1 MKILKKR
8 IFPAILAVC
17 ISGFLFAGFQIPD
30 PNSEKMH
37 SILYFLGLEEAYS
50 GPCADMG
57 CSGQGECT
65 SYVVA
70 RIGSITVIRHCDGE
84 SLDSDS
90 DDDADEDT
98 EEPEEEEISQ

>member
-37 SILYFLGLEEAYS
+37 SIMYFLGLEEAYS

-57 CSGQGECT
+57 CVGDEGSCG

-70 RIGSITVIRHCDGE
+70 RIGRITVIRSCIGSTSE
-84 SLDSDS
+84 GS
-90 DDDADEDT
+90 DDDNEEDT
-98 EEPEEEEISQ
+98 DEPEEEEISQ